1 MLQLKPTL
9 ARAGKIIKLWTAYSS
24 QLLRTIPMLFQQ
36 HHIIR
41 SDGIYTTIILWLK
54 IFSNKES
61 TIPSNNQSTEE
72 ALLGHTQ
79 FIHERNKPPCSPQ
92 LCIILK
98 LLTFDTVVAKHIYVR
113 VTRSAQYGFLPRS
126 TGNGQVNRL
135 RTKTIRHLSTCWR
148 AVHAREWTS
157 RGCFCLQTQLHRL
170 PCCGLFACTC
180 CRVV

>member
-1 MLQLKPTL
+1 MGRQNYNETTDCLQFS
-9 ARAGKIIKLWTAYSS
+9 TAKNHLYAISATSS
-24 QLLRTIPMLFQQ
+24 YEWKFFSP
-36 HHIIR
+36 
-41 SDGIYTTIILWLK
+41 SNEETT
-54 IFSNKES
+54 
-61 TIPSNNQSTEE
+61 TPSNNQSTEE

-92 LCIILK
+92 LCTILK

-126 TGNGQVNRL
+126 TGNGQVNRF

>member
-92 LCIILK
+92 LCTILK
-98 LLTFDTVVAKHIYVR
+98 LLTIDTVVAKHIYVR

-126 TGNGQVNRL
+126 TGN
-135 RTKTIRHLSTCWR
+135 
-148 AVHAREWTS
+148 
-157 RGCFCLQTQLHRL
+157 TQSKLIKDQGIKYL
-170 PCCGLFACTC
+170 LKNCTC
-180 CRVV
+180 